1 MKTAEKTKKFKIKF
15 TILVVIF
22 TAVFFG
28 SFMLGRY
35 PVSPPE
41 LMKIILSG
49 IIDIPQSWPDA
60 AENVIFQI
68 RLPRVLAAAIIG
80 AALSIAGVSYQGMFQ
95 NPMVSPDILGASS
108 GAGFGAALA
117 ILLGAGYMGISVAAF
132 LFGLAAV
139 MLAYGISRVSR
150 INATLAMILA
160 GMMIGSLF
168 TSCTSF
174 VKLVADTEQTLP
186 AITYWLMGSL
196 VSIKPQDV
204 AFAIVPIIAGSVPL
218 FLLKWRMNLLTV
230 GEEEAQAMGI
240 NTRAL
245 RLVVIVC
252 ATLLTASSVAIS
264 GMIGWVGL
272 VIPHFCRMIFGYD
285 YRKIIPASA
294 LFGATFLMVVDNIA
308 RLATTAEIP
317 LGILTSFVGAPIFVY
332 LILKGGTS
340 REN

>member
-22 TAVFFG
+22 TVVFFG

-80 AALSIAGVSYQGMFQ
+80 AALSIAGVAYQGMFQ

>member
-22 TAVFFG
+22 IVVFFG

-117 ILLGAGYMGISVAAF
+117 ILLGAGYMGISMAAF